1 MSQSSSFKKQLE
13 YHKIPEYYDE
23 YIQYHTLKVHIK
35 AVNRRRLSKDP
46 SADYPVAKI
55 SAA

>member
-23 YIQYHTLKVHIK
+23 YIQYHALKVHIK
-35 AVNRRRLSKDP
+35 AVNRRRLSKDRFG
-46 SADYPVAKI
+46 DYPVAKI